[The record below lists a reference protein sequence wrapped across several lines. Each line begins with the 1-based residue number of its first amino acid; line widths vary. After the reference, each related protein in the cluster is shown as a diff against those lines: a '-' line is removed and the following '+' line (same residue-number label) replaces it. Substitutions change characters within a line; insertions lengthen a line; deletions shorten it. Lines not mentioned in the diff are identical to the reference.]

1 MNITK
6 IEGKLYNI
14 TDFKHPGGEMAKWHA
29 QGRDSTVLFKSHHPM
44 VSVSKLQSILEK
56 HQVDYESHKHL
67 LLKGEDN

>member
-29 QGRDSTVLFKSHHPM
+29 KGRDATALFKSHHPF
-44 VSVSKLQSILEK
+44 VSSQKLASIL
-56 HQVDYESHKHL
+56 
-67 LLKGEDN
+67 